1 MALARFI
8 LILLLIFFVIRLVT
22 RFVLKKY
29 IKNMQNRYEDKKQQY
44 YQKKEGDVTI
54 KSSSKGDK
62 KIDEDLGDY
71 VDYEEV
77 DDE

>member
-22 RFVLKKY
+22 RFILKKY

>member
-8 LILLLIFFVIRLVT
+8 LIFLIIFLVIRLIT
-22 RFVLKKY
+22 RFIFKKY
-29 IKNMQNRYEDKKQQY
+29 IKNMQERYQDKQRPY
-44 YQKKEGDVTI
+44 DQKREGDVTI
-54 KSSSKGDK
+54 RSSSRQDK
-62 KIDEDLGDY
+62 KIDQDEGDY

>member
-77 DDE
+77 DDD

>member
-8 LILLLIFFVIRLVT
+8 LILLIIFFIIRLIT

-29 IKNMQNRYEDKKQQY
+29 IKNMQKRYEDHQNNKD
-44 YQKKEGDVTI
+44 EGDVTI
-54 KSSSKGDK
+54 KSSSGSDK
-62 KIDEDLGDY
+62 KIDNDVGDY

>member
-44 YQKKEGDVTI
+44 SQKKEGDVTI
-54 KSSSKGDK
+54 KSSGKGNK
-62 KIDEDLGDY
+62 KIDEELGDY

-77 DDE
+77 DDD

>member
-8 LILLLIFFVIRLVT
+8 LIMLIIFFIIRLIT

-29 IKNMQNRYEDKKQQY
+29 IKNMQKRYENQHHQNNKD
-44 YQKKEGDVTI
+44 EGDVTI
-54 KSSSKGDK
+54 KSSSGSDK
-62 KIDEDLGDY
+62 KIDHDVGDY